1 MLPKFR
7 YSLSSDLATLVI
19 RPPSMLRW
27 LAVVSGAIALSASP
41 AIAQTTADTASDA
54 SETTETTE
62 TPAATDTRF
71 ACQLVDGNYI
81 VMYSPQSQ
89 PGESYPWA
97 QPTELGGG
105 WTPERRCNEISRRLE
120 SYRPDGLLELQ
131 TGLENGYETV
141 CVTTERN
148 AACRIVLTVPPGQD
162 ARLTRDRV
170 FETLTV
176 ADSGQQTDAV
186 TTFTGQD
193 DDVLGEIADVLGLP
207 SSSSSRQSSDAINLQ
222 PFLDPADGGSGEFLI
237 QEDAPRL
244 NPDRFR

>member
-1 MLPKFR
+1 
-7 YSLSSDLATLVI
+7 VVCG
-19 RPPSMLRW
+19 
-27 LAVVSGAIALSASP
+27 AVAVGAIALSAMP
-41 AIAQTTADTASDA
+41 VLAQVANET
-54 SETTETTE
+54 SET
-62 TPAATDTRF
+62 ATDTRF
-71 ACQLVDGNYI
+71 TCQFVDGDYI
-81 VMYSPQSQ
+81 VMYYPQSQ
-89 PGESYPWA
+89 PGEAYPWA

-120 SYRPDGLLELQ
+120 SYRPDGLLELR

-148 AACRIVLTVPPGQD
+148 ADCRIVLTVPPGQD

-186 TTFTGQD
+186 TTFTGQND
-193 DDVLGEIADVLGLP
+193 DLLGNIADALGLP
-207 SSSSSRQSSDAINLQ
+207 SPSRTPNRSSDAINLR
-222 PFLDPADGGSGEFLI
+222 PFLDPADGGSGEWLVPGN
-237 QEDAPRL
+237 APQL